1 MKSTAGLYKELIEA
15 LVPAIM
21 EELLEGQEEATA
33 FKLEHLIREVL
44 QEIGKVLVPACLARL
59 QGRYPAKS
67 VPCDCGGRSDYVCQR
82 KGVLISVFGRT
93 EYRRAYY
100 LCKRCHRGQYPL
112 DRQLGLRPGQVSV
125 ALGELLGL
133 LGVQTA
139 FEEAARMAEKLLMVQ
154 VSENTVRHET
164 QEYGQAQMEREEAL
178 KAESHDEQRLQERFR
193 KRDAAP
199 QRLYGSLDGVII
211 PVDKEWMELKVGCW
225 YEVEENVGPLADK
238 RKARKISYYC
248 DIGSPDLLR
257 PLMWATG
264 YARQADQAQ
273 EIVFIADGAHW
284 IWRLVSYHFPHAV
297 QIVDWYHAVTYLKPI
312 AHAVY
317 GEGTPMADAWYEQIS
332 TLLWEGEVQQVIDNC
347 RHWLEHPKAAE
358 AASKAVSY
366 YVNNAERMDYAR
378 LRAEGYLIGSGV
390 VESACKQIGTQRLKV
405 AGARWLSDGARKTA
419 KARAAWLS
427 HDWAP
432 LTEDRTCL
440 AQAA

>member
-1 MKSTAGLYKELIEA
+1 MESTAGTCTELIAA
-15 LVPAIM
+15 LVPTIM
-21 EELLEGQEEATA
+21 EKLLEGQGETTA
-33 FKLEHLIREVL
+33 LKLEQLIREVL
-44 QEIGKVLVPACLARL
+44 QEIGKALVTACLARL
-59 QGRYPAKS
+59 QGRYPATS
-67 VPCDCGGRSDYVCQR
+67 VPCGCGGRSHYVCQR

-100 LCKRCHRGQYPL
+100 LCQRCHRGQYPL
-112 DRQLGLRPGQVSV
+112 DQQLGLRPGQVSV

-139 FEEAARMAEKLLMVQ
+139 FEEAARLAEKLLMVQ
-154 VSENTVRHET
+154 VSENTIRHET
-164 QEYGQAQMEREEAL
+164 QEYGQAQIEREEAL
-178 KAESHDEQRLQERFR
+178 KEESHDEEKLQARFR
-193 KRDAAP
+193 QRDAAP
-199 QRLYGSLDGVII
+199 QRLYGGLDGVII

-225 YEVEENVGPLADK
+225 YEVEEKGGPLADA
-238 RKARKISYYC
+238 RKATKISYYC

-264 YARQADQAQ
+264 YARQADQAK

-297 QIVDWYHAVTYLKPI
+297 QIVDWYHAVAYLQPI
-312 AHAVY
+312 AQAVY
-317 GEGTPMADAWYEQIS
+317 GEGTPMAEAWYEQTR
-332 TLLWEGEVQQVIDNC
+332 TLLWEGEVQKVIDNC
-347 RHWLEHPKAAE
+347 RHWLGHPKAAE
-358 AASKAVSY
+358 AVSKAVSY
-366 YVNNAERMDYAR
+366 YANNAERMDYAR

-427 HDWAP
+427 HDWTP
-432 LTEDRTCL
+432 LTEVRNRL